1 MDEAQYETDS
11 VVELST
17 NLDDITAEVLAH
29 ATTLLLDAGALDVWT
44 TAIQMKKQRQGVLLS
59 VLCTPERK
67 DEFADLILRHT
78 TAFGVRT
85 HSSTRVKLRRDF
97 TEVQTAYGPIRVK
110 RGFIGNTL
118 ARTAPEFDACKAA
131 AVEHSVPIQMVYDAA
146 LLATRSSEPTPPS
159 NNRVSG
165 NVS

>member
-1 MDEAQYETDS
+1 MDEARYETDS

-67 DEFADLILRHT
+67 DELADLILRHT
-78 TAFGVRT
+78 TAFGVRIHT
-85 HSSTRVKLRRDF
+85 ATRIKLRRDF
-97 TEVQTAYGPIRVK
+97 AEVQTDYGLIPVK
-110 RGFIGNTL
+110 RGFIGSTL

-131 AVEHSVPIQMVYDAA
+131 AMKHGVPIQAVYDAA
-146 LLATRSSEPTPPS
+146 LAAIRSSTPEPTWKAPNS
-159 NNRVSG
+159 GFVS
-165 NVS
+165 

>member
-1 MDEAQYETDS
+1 MDEARYETDF

-78 TAFGVRT
+78 TAFGVRMHT
-85 HSSTRVKLRRDF
+85 SARVKLRRDF
-97 TEVQTAYGPIRVK
+97 TEVQTDYGPIRVK

-118 ARTAPEFDACKAA
+118 TRTAPEFDACKAA
-131 AVEHSVPIQMVYDAA
+131 ALKHSVAIQAVYDAA
-146 LLATRSSEPTPPS
+146 LLAVSRLKATAVTNARDSEA
-159 NNRVSG
+159 VS
-165 NVS
+165 